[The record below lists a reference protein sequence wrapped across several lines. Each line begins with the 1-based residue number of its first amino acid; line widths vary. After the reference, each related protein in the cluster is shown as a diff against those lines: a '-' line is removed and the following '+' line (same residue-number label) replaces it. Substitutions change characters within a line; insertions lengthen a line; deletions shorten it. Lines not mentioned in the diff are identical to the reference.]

1 VTLGRC
7 FGIGVGPGDPELLT
21 LKAARVLAACP
32 VVASFHARG
41 RLSNARRVVE
51 QHLGPQHEELEL
63 IYPVTTERVDADR
76 YETLLIDFYDE
87 SAKRVAEVLDAGTD
101 VAVLCEGDPLFYGSF
116 MYLQNR
122 LAGRYATE
130 IVPGVPSAVAGAAAV
145 GVPLAARDDVLTVL
159 SGTLAAD
166 ELAHR
171 VADAD
176 AVVILKVGRNLD
188 KVRAAVR
195 EAGRLDGAFYVA
207 RATMAGEIVA
217 PLADADA
224 DAAPYFS
231 LVVIPSVVGRR
242 R

>member
-1 VTLGRC
+1 MTLGRC

-21 LKAARVLAACP
+21 LKAARLLAACP

-41 RLSNARRVVE
+41 RPSNARRVVE
-51 QHLGPQHEELEL
+51 QLLGPHHDELEL
-63 IYPVTTERVDADR
+63 IYPVTTERVAADR

-130 IVPGVPSAVAGAAAV
+130 VVPGVPSAVAGAAAV
-145 GVPLAARDDVLTVL
+145 GAPLAARDEVLTVL
-159 SGTLAAD
+159 SGTLGTD
-166 ELAHR
+166 ELAR
-171 VADAD
+171 RIADAD

-195 EAGRLDGAFYVA
+195 TAGRLDGAHYVA
-207 RATMAGEIVA
+207 RATMAGEVVA
-217 PLADADA
+217 PLADVDG

-231 LVVIPSVVGRR
+231 LVVIPSVVGRHR
-242 R
+242 